1 VRNSSLL
8 GKDDWVQWQR
18 EVSWLSNFVI
28 FKTLKFIDA
37 SDAFSFL
44 IERQVPLAGILTSR
58 MMFRSNEISVLS
70 LLPFYLQ

>member
-1 VRNSSLL
+1 MAKGSVA
-8 GKDDWVQWQR
+8 V
-18 EVSWLSNFVI
+18 SNFVV

-44 IERQVPLAGILTSR
+44 TERQVPLAGILTGR
-58 MMFRSNEISVLS
+58 MMFRSNEISLLS